1 MNYLISKLALR
12 LTLSIIAV
20 LLLLFFTSSV
30 FSQTG
35 YLFIESVPERA
46 EIMID
51 GKEYYRYF
59 TPVLCTLAVGEHKVT
74 VTKPYYQPE
83 TFSVTVTAETVTRKL
98 VHFVLEDLATPS
110 KRDAVIVKKKIGQLT
125 ILTNPF
131 GATVLSDDK
140 NFKATTPITLTG
152 VSAGKHSYSIIY
164 NDIKVD
170 TTIIISGDSPQ
181 TLSLDLH
188 RYFGKDEYSNVPHI
202 KMKVVMKLPGCEY
215 QMAGDNK
222 TMLIKGV
229 DAEIRISTGDTSL
242 TLTHFELADFDKDKQ
257 GGTMK
262 KSELTYLFEP
272 YLYSELRIDVITFAN
287 QTGMMLPHTSAE
299 KSIVY
304 YSFPASLN
312 DGEEINVRI
321 LIEEDG
327 DIIVRYW

>member
-110 KRDAVIVKKKIGQLT
+110 KRDAVIVK
-125 ILTNPF
+125 
-131 GATVLSDDK
+131 
-140 NFKATTPITLTG
+140 
-152 VSAGKHSYSIIY
+152 
-164 NDIKVD
+164 
-170 TTIIISGDSPQ
+170 
-181 TLSLDLH
+181 
-188 RYFGKDEYSNVPHI
+188 
-202 KMKVVMKLPGCEY
+202 
-215 QMAGDNK
+215 
-222 TMLIKGV
+222 
-229 DAEIRISTGDTSL
+229 
-242 TLTHFELADFDKDKQ
+242 
-257 GGTMK
+257 
-262 KSELTYLFEP
+262 
-272 YLYSELRIDVITFAN
+272 
-287 QTGMMLPHTSAE
+287 
-299 KSIVY
+299 
-304 YSFPASLN
+304 
-312 DGEEINVRI
+312 
-321 LIEEDG
+321 
-327 DIIVRYW
+327 

>member
-1 MNYLISKLALR
+1 MVDSVCKTALKLK
-12 LTLSIIAV
+12 LSLATVV
-20 LLLLFFTSSV
+20 LLMFIASSV
-30 FSQTG
+30 FAETG
-35 YLFIESVPERA
+35 YLFIESTPEKA
-46 EIMID
+46 EIIID

-98 VHFVLEDLATPS
+98 VHFVLEDVATPS

-131 GATVLSDDK
+131 GATVLSEDK

-152 VSAGKHSYSIIY
+152 VTAGRQSYSIIY
-164 NDIKVD
+164 NDIKID

-188 RYFGKDEYSNVPHI
+188 RYFGKEEYSNVPHI

-229 DAEIRISTGDTSL
+229 DAEIHISTGDTSL
-242 TLTHFELADFDKDKQ
+242 VLTHHELAEYDQNKQ
-257 GGTMK
+257 KLKMT
-262 KSELTYLFEP
+262 KSEFTYMFEP
-272 YLYSELRIDVITFAN
+272 YLYAELKFDVITFAN
-287 QTGMMLPHTSAE
+287 EKGMMLPHTSAE
-299 KSIVY
+299 KSTVH

-327 DIIVRYW
+327 DIIFRYW

>member
-1 MNYLISKLALR
+1 MIRIVAKTIGLILFSSSLC
-12 LTLSIIAV
+12 IAA
-20 LLLLFFTSSV
+20 
-30 FSQTG
+30 TG

-74 VTKPYYQPE
+74 VTKPYYQAE
-83 TFSVTVTAETVTRKL
+83 TFTVTVTAETVTRKL
-98 VHFVLEDLATPS
+98 VHFVLEDLATPN

-131 GATVLSDDK
+131 GATVLSEDK
-140 NFKATTPITLTG
+140 NFKATTPITLTN

-202 KMKVVMKLPGCEY
+202 KMKVVIKLPGCEY

-229 DAEIRISTGDTSL
+229 DAEIYILTGDTSL
-242 TLTHFELADFDKDKQ
+242 VLTHHELADYDEKKQ
-257 GGTMK
+257 ELKMT
-262 KSELTYLFEP
+262 KSEFTYMFEP
-272 YLYSELRIDVITFAN
+272 YLYAELKFNVITFAN
-287 QTGMMLPHTSAE
+287 QKGMMLPHTSAE
-299 KSIVY
+299 KSTVH

-327 DIIVRYW
+327 DIIFRYW

>member
-1 MNYLISKLALR
+1 M
-12 LTLSIIAV
+12 SITAV
-20 LLLLFFTSSV
+20 LLLLFLASSA
-30 FSQTG
+30 FAETG
-35 YLFIESVPERA
+35 YLFIESVPEKA

-98 VHFVLEDLATPS
+98 VHFVLEDLATPN

-131 GATVLSDDK
+131 GATVLSEDK
-140 NFKATTPITLTG
+140 NFKATTPITLTD
-152 VSAGKHSYSIIY
+152 VTAGKHSYSIIY
-164 NDIKVD
+164 NDIKID

-188 RYFGKDEYSNVPHI
+188 HYFGKEEYSNVPHI

-215 QMAGDNK
+215 QVAGDNK

-229 DAEIRISTGDTSL
+229 DAEIFISTGDTSL
-242 TLTHFELADFDKDKQ
+242 TLTHNELANFDKDKQ
-257 GGTMK
+257 EGTMK
-262 KSELTYLFEP
+262 KSEFTYLFEP
-272 YLYSELRIDVITFAN
+272 FLHSDIRFDVISFAN
-287 QTGMMLPHTSAE
+287 QKGMMLPHTSAE
-299 KSIVY
+299 KSIVH

-312 DGEEINVRI
+312 NGQEINVRI

-327 DIIVRYW
+327 DIIFRYW

>member
-1 MNYLISKLALR
+1 MIRIVARTIGLILFSSSLC
-12 LTLSIIAV
+12 IAD
-20 LLLLFFTSSV
+20 
-30 FSQTG
+30 TG

-46 EIMID
+46 EIIID

-59 TPVLCTLAVGEHKVT
+59 TPVLCTLSVGEHNVT

-98 VHFVLEDLATPS
+98 VHFVLEDVATPS
-110 KRDAVIVKKKIGQLT
+110 KKDAVIVKKKIGQLT

-131 GATVLSDDK
+131 GATVLSEDK
-140 NFKATTPITLTG
+140 NFKATTPITLTN
-152 VSAGKHSYSIIY
+152 VSAGKHNYSIIY
-164 NDIKVD
+164 KDIKVD

-188 RYFGKDEYSNVPHI
+188 RYFGKNEYSNVPHI
-202 KMKVVMKLPGCEY
+202 KMKVVMNLPGCEY
-215 QMAGDNK
+215 EIAGDNK

-229 DAEIRISTGDTSL
+229 DAEIYISTGDTSL
-242 TLTHFELADFDKDKQ
+242 TLTHNELANFDKDKQ

-262 KSELTYLFEP
+262 KSEFTYLFEP
-272 YLYSELRIDVITFAN
+272 YLHSELRFDVISFAN
-287 QTGMMLPHTSAE
+287 QKGMMLPHTSAE

-304 YSFPASLN
+304 YKFPASLN
-312 DGEEINVRI
+312 NGGEINVRI

-327 DIIVRYW
+327 DIIFRYW

>member
-1 MNYLISKLALR
+1 MIRIVAKTIGLI
-12 LTLSIIAV
+12 
-20 LLLLFFTSSV
+20 LFSSSLC
-30 FSQTG
+30 FAQTG
-35 YLFIESVPERA
+35 YLFIESVPEKA
-46 EIMID
+46 EIIID

-83 TFSVTVTAETVTRKL
+83 TFSVTVLAETVTRKL
-98 VHFVLEDLATPS
+98 VHFVLEDVSTPS

-131 GATVLSDDK
+131 GATVLSEDK
-140 NFKATTPITLTG
+140 NFKATTPITLTS
-152 VSAGKHSYSIIY
+152 VTAGKHSYSIIY

-188 RYFGKDEYSNVPHI
+188 RYFGKAEYSNVPHI
-202 KMKVVMKLPGCEY
+202 RMKVVMKLPGCEY
-215 QMAGDNK
+215 QIAGDNK

-229 DAEIRISTGDTSL
+229 DAEIHISTGDTL
-242 TLTHFELADFDKDKQ
+242 LVLTHHELADYDDKKQ
-257 GGTMK
+257 KLKMK
-262 KSELTYLFEP
+262 KSEFTYLFEP
-272 YLYSELRIDVITFAN
+272 YLYSELKIDVITFAN
-287 QTGMMLPHTSAE
+287 QKGMMLPHTSAE
-299 KSIVY
+299 KATVH

-327 DIIVRYW
+327 DIIFRYW

>member
-1 MNYLISKLALR
+1 MA
-12 LTLSIIAV
+12 TV
-20 LLLLFFTSSV
+20 LLLLFLASSV
-30 FSQTG
+30 FAQTG

-83 TFSVTVTAETVTRKL
+83 TFSVTVTTETVTRKL

-131 GATVLSDDK
+131 GATVLSEDK
-140 NFKATTPITLTG
+140 NFKATTPITLTK
-152 VSAGKHSYSIIY
+152 VTAGKHSYSIIY

-188 RYFGKDEYSNVPHI
+188 RYFGKEEYSNVPHI

-229 DAEIRISTGDTSL
+229 DAEIYISTGDTSL
-242 TLTHFELADFDKDKQ
+242 TLTHNELANFDKDKQ
-257 GGTMK
+257 EGTMK
-262 KSELTYLFEP
+262 KSEFTYLFEP
-272 YLYSELRIDVITFAN
+272 FLHSELRFDVISFAN
-287 QTGMMLPHTSAE
+287 QKGMMLPHTSAE
-299 KSIVY
+299 KSIVH

-312 DGEEINVRI
+312 NGEEINVRI

-327 DIIVRYW
+327 DIIFRYW

>member
-1 MNYLISKLALR
+1 MVNSICKTALKLKS
-12 LTLSIIAV
+12 SIAMV
-20 LLLLFFTSSV
+20 LLLLFFASSV
-30 FSQTG
+30 IAETG
-35 YLFIESVPERA
+35 YLFIESTPEKA
-46 EIMID
+46 EIIID

-59 TPVLCTLAVGEHKVT
+59 TPVLCTLVVGEHKVT

-98 VHFVLEDLATPS
+98 VHFVLEDVATPS

-131 GATVLSDDK
+131 GATVLSEDK
-140 NFKATTPITLTG
+140 DFKVITPITLTN
-152 VSAGKHSYSIIY
+152 VTAGKHNYSIIY

-215 QMAGDNK
+215 QIAGDNK

-229 DAEIRISTGDTSL
+229 DAEIHISTGDTSL
-242 TLTHFELADFDKDKQ
+242 ALTHHELADYDEKKQ
-257 GGTMK
+257 EFKMK
-262 KSELTYLFEP
+262 KSEFTYLFEP
-272 YLYSELRIDVITFAN
+272 YLYSELRIDVISFAN
-287 QTGMMLPHTSAE
+287 QTEMMLPHTSAE
-299 KSIVY
+299 KSTVH

-312 DGEEINVRI
+312 NGEEINVRI

-327 DIIVRYW
+327 DIIFRYW